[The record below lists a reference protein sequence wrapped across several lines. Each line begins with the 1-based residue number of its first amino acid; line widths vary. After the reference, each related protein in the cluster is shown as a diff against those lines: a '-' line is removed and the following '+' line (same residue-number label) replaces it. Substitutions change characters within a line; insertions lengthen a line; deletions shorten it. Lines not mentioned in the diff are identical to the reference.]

1 MNDFFYPA
9 SMGRVLL
16 SAMEEVLGKR
26 ELDSVL
32 KNSDTLIL
40 EHQPDA
46 PSLVSFRD
54 AGLLAEG
61 DRTFSFTSLSRLL
74 EAFERAYGSQA
85 GRGMS
90 LQVGRACVQYGL
102 REFGGALGLT
112 TTAFRLLPLPL
123 KLNTAARALADLF
136 NNHTDQRVRIERQP
150 GSLLWHIE
158 RCPLC
163 WGRHAAEPICQ
174 LAVGL
179 VQEGLYWL
187 SGGKIFN
194 VEEIACVARDDP
206 ACTLR
211 IDETPLT

>member
-1 MNDFFYPA
+1 
-9 SMGRVLL
+9 
-16 SAMEEVLGKR
+16 MEEVLGEKR
-26 ELDSVL
+26 LDSVL
-32 KNSDTLIL
+32 KNSDSLIL
-40 EHQPDA
+40 EQHPDA

-54 AGLLAEG
+54 AGQVAAG

-74 EAFERAYGSQA
+74 EAVEQAYGPQA

-102 REFGGALGLT
+102 REFGATLGLT
-112 TTAFRLLPLPL
+112 TTAFRLLPLPQ
-123 KLNTAARALADLF
+123 KLSTAARALADLF
-136 NNHTDQRVRIERQP
+136 NSHTDQRVKLERQP

-163 WGRHAAEPICQ
+163 WERHTKEPICQ

-194 VEEIACVARDDP
+194 VEEIACVARGDP
-206 ACTLR
+206 TCTLR
-211 IDETPLT
+211 IDEAPLT